1 MEILLLQLSLFFAV
15 MARTKQTAMLVE
27 GLESVSKPEIESFDF
42 GASPVT
48 KKDLETYEKRK
59 WFVAGEA
66 RPYGSETVPQP
77 RDDDEVV
84 VFREFFLCWLEASC
98 YSLCIG
104 GHAEV

>member
-1 MEILLLQLSLFFAV
+1 
-15 MARTKQTAMLVE
+15 
-27 GLESVSKPEIESFDF
+27 
-42 GASPVT
+42 
-48 KKDLETYEKRK
+48 
-59 WFVAGEA
+59 VAGEA